1 LLGIDLTS
9 APVNLSSNPTNA
21 GGGPATAT
29 DTPVGSTSTDGG
41 TGTSSVGK
49 HKSTVWV
56 DFDEV
61 FEKVNGSNVRIAAIC
76 RICKTRLS
84 ARSSAG
90 TGHLLRHQKACR
102 KKVDHA
108 ARVQSR
114 LAFNPDGSLHNWE
127 YDPIFS
133 RTELCRLIARLDL
146 PLGIGETHA
155 WEDYIA
161 RAHNPRF
168 TKVSRQTTIRDL
180 LKLFTER
187 RNVLINSVLP
197 ATSSVALTSDIWSGN
212 AKDYISVVCHY
223 VNADWELQKRVIGLR
238 LIEDRHTGQILLKEL
253 LLWLRSFVWLTR
265 FSLSL

>member
-1 LLGIDLTS
+1 LLGINLTS
-9 APVNLSSNPTNA
+9 APVDLSSNPADT

-29 DTPVGSTSTDGG
+29 DTPVGSTRTNGG

-49 HKSTVWV
+49 RKSTVWV

-61 FEKVNGSNVRIAAIC
+61 FKKVNGSNVRIAAIC

-108 ARVQSR
+108 ARVQSW
-114 LAFNPDGSLHNWE
+114 LAFNSDASLHNWE
-127 YDPIFS
+127 YDPIFA
-133 RTELCRLIARLDL
+133 RTELCCLIAMLDL
-146 PLGIGETHA
+146 PLGIGETQD

-168 TKVSRQTTIRDL
+168 TKVSRHTTTRDL

-187 RNVLINSVLP
+187 HNVLINSVLP
-197 ATSSVALTSDIWSGN
+197 ANS
-212 AKDYISVVCHY
+212 
-223 VNADWELQKRVIGLR
+223 
-238 LIEDRHTGQILLKEL
+238 
-253 LLWLRSFVWLTR
+253 
-265 FSLSL
+265 

>member
-1 LLGIDLTS
+1 MADDDDVNPVTGNDDLRAVGLVPDDEDDIQADAAALLGIELTS
-9 APVNLSSNPTNA
+9 APVDLSSNPTNA

-49 HKSTVWV
+49 RKSTVWV

-76 RICKTRLS
+76 RMCKTHLS

-108 ARVQSR
+108 ARVQYR

-127 YDPIFS
+127 YDPIVA
-133 RTELCRLIARLDL
+133 RIELCRLIARLDL
-146 PLGIGETHA
+146 PLGIGET
-155 WEDYIA
+155 
-161 RAHNPRF
+161 
-168 TKVSRQTTIRDL
+168 
-180 LKLFTER
+180 
-187 RNVLINSVLP
+187 
-197 ATSSVALTSDIWSGN
+197 
-212 AKDYISVVCHY
+212 
-223 VNADWELQKRVIGLR
+223 
-238 LIEDRHTGQILLKEL
+238 
-253 LLWLRSFVWLTR
+253 
-265 FSLSL
+265 

>member
-1 LLGIDLTS
+1 MADDDDVNPVTGNDDLRAAGLVPDDEDDIQADAAALLGIDLTS
-9 APVNLSSNPTNA
+9 APVDLSSNPTNA

-49 HKSTVWV
+49 RKSTVWV

-76 RICKTRLS
+76 RMCKTRLS

-127 YDPIFS
+127 YDPIFA

-146 PLGIGETHA
+146 PLGIGE
-155 WEDYIA
+155 
-161 RAHNPRF
+161 
-168 TKVSRQTTIRDL
+168 S
-180 LKLFTER
+180 
-187 RNVLINSVLP
+187 
-197 ATSSVALTSDIWSGN
+197 
-212 AKDYISVVCHY
+212 
-223 VNADWELQKRVIGLR
+223 
-238 LIEDRHTGQILLKEL
+238 
-253 LLWLRSFVWLTR
+253 
-265 FSLSL
+265 